1 MATTLAKVEE
11 LRWRANWHTI
21 IAKMLEPKQILFND
35 GQSNIYASLKASPV
49 KSKLGQVNNW
59 LSDTQLEQLFSGYHF
74 LNCMLSLMKRKQELK
89 KMMLTHQS
97 QDGKNLHSQLQE
109 DLKDIM
115 LMDKSKMLGRDYT
128 LGKNTNPL
136 LEQSQST
143 IQGMGG
149 SLGLSTAQ
157 TQALLEKYKILHQLE
172 GMDDLNSQ
180 ILRSGQTAL
189 SSYKAKNQLMAQYNV
204 ENSSNTYKFMKA

>member
-1 MATTLAKVEE
+1 
-11 LRWRANWHTI
+11 
-21 IAKMLEPKQILFND
+21 MLEPKQILFTD
-35 GQSNIYASLKASPV
+35 GQNIYLNQKASPQ
-49 KSKLGQVNNW
+49 KSKAPVNNW
-59 LSDTQLEQLFSGYHF
+59 LSDTQLEQLFSGYHY

-89 KMMLTHQS
+89 KVVLIHS
-97 QDGKNLHSQLQE
+97 QDGKNLHAQLQD

-157 TQALLEKYKILHQLE
+157 TQSLLEKYKMLLQLE
-172 GMDDLNSQ
+172 GMDDLNRQ
-180 ILRSGQTAL
+180 ILRSGQIAL
-189 SSYKAKNQLMAQYNV
+189 SSYKTKNQMMSQYNV
-204 ENSSNTYKFMKA
+204 ENPSNNYKFMKA

>member
-1 MATTLAKVEE
+1 
-11 LRWRANWHTI
+11 
-21 IAKMLEPKQILFND
+21 
-35 GQSNIYASLKASPV
+35 
-49 KSKLGQVNNW
+49 
-59 LSDTQLEQLFSGYHF
+59 
-74 LNCMLSLMKRKQELK
+74 MLSLMKRKQELK

-97 QDGKNLHSQLQE
+97 QDGKNLHAQLQE

-149 SLGLSTAQ
+149 SLGLNSAQ

-180 ILRSGQTAL
+180 ILRSGQIAL

-204 ENSSNTYKFMKA
+204 ENSNNTYKFMKA